1 MFTRFERASIECDN
15 TLDWCMHLECG
26 WLCVEREKH
35 HAKLCATSFYTQRWS
50 HMDQLL
56 MIPEPWFSFMIS
68 ATVPIG
74 LIVVVYLYKYITDEN
89 K

>member
-1 MFTRFERASIECDN
+1 
-15 TLDWCMHLECG
+15 
-26 WLCVEREKH
+26 
-35 HAKLCATSFYTQRWS
+35 
-50 HMDQLL
+50 MDQLL
-56 MIPEPWFSFMIS
+56 MMSEPWFSFMIS